1 MNIGVLCNIDMLVPN
16 VKIIQKNEEFS
27 MIFLVDF
34 LGPKALIVLL
44 TFLIPYLS
52 LGLFIITFQSLN
64 ILEVVNGHIVQYP
77 NFGSKWLGKSFIRII
92 FFNFV

>member
-1 MNIGVLCNIDMLVPN
+1 
-16 VKIIQKNEEFS
+16 

-52 LGLFIITFQSLN
+52 LGFFVITFQGLS

-77 NFGSKWLGKSFIRII
+77 NFGSKWLGKSFIKTKS
-92 FFNFV
+92 FNCVWN

>member
-1 MNIGVLCNIDMLVPN
+1 MLVPN

-44 TFLIPYLS
+44 AFLIPYLS
-52 LGLFIITFQSLN
+52 LGFFIITFQSLN

-77 NFGSKWLGKSFIRII
+77 NFGSKRLGKSFIKKNS
-92 FFNFV
+92 FNFL

>member
-1 MNIGVLCNIDMLVPN
+1 MSVPN

-77 NFGSKWLGKSFIRII
+77 NFGSKWLGKSFIEK
-92 FFNFV
+92 FSFNCV

>member
-1 MNIGVLCNIDMLVPN
+1 MLVPN

-34 LGPKALIVLL
+34 LGPKALIILL

-92 FFNFV
+92 SFNFV

>member
-1 MNIGVLCNIDMLVPN
+1 MLVPN
-16 VKIIQKNEEFS
+16 VKIIFKNEEFS

-52 LGLFIITFQSLN
+52 LGFFISTFQSLN

-77 NFGSKWLGKSFIRII
+77 NFGSKWLGKSFNKKIS
-92 FFNFV
+92 FNCV